1 MLTRKQFDGI
11 PDDFTL
17 EKAEEWVRPRISE
30 KRFLHVKGVAK
41 VARELAEEAGCDV
54 FLAELA
60 GWLHDACKETK
71 DRDLV
76 IQALQFGLQLTKL
89 DKVSGHLWHG
99 PVGAE
104 TIKRDL
110 NITNE
115 LVLDAI
121 REHTLGAVGMTDLS
135 KVVFLAD
142 CLEASRPADYTD
154 PIWQALR
161 GTEPTESSESK
172 DSKLKQS
179 KKAHKKSKKKHEDE
193 HKAEH
198 GQETEHEQDNEHQ
211 LDLDLAILVACDLG
225 LSQLIESGRVI
236 HPKTVDV
243 RNHYLEIIRERR
255 IDASLSALYKL
266 DKQAR

>member
-1 MLTRKQFDGI
+1 MLTDKIYDGI
-11 PDDFTL
+11 PTDFTL

-30 KRFLHVKGVAK
+30 KRFSHVLGVAK
-41 VARELAEEAGCDV
+41 VARELAEEAGCEV

-76 IQALQFGLQLTKL
+76 IQAMQFGLQLTRL
-89 DKVSGHLWHG
+89 DRVSGHLWHG

-121 REHTLGAVGMTDLS
+121 REHTLGAVEMTVLS

-142 CLEASRPADYTD
+142 CLEASRPTDYTD

-161 GTEPTESSESK
+161 GT
-172 DSKLKQS
+172 DSKAS
-179 KKAHKKSKKKHEDE
+179 KKGEKKSKKK
-193 HKAEH
+193 
-198 GQETEHEQDNEHQ
+198 QE
-211 LDLDLAILVACDLG
+211 LDLDLAMLVACDLG
-225 LSQLIESGRVI
+225 LSQLIESGRTI

-243 RNHYLEIIRERR
+243 RNYYLGLIRDRR
-255 IDASLSALYKL
+255 ADG
-266 DKQAR
+266 QTTN

>member
-1 MLTRKQFDGI
+1 MLTHKKYDGI
-11 PDDFTL
+11 PTDLTL
-17 EKAEEWVRPRISE
+17 EKAEEWMRPRISE
-30 KRFLHVKGVAK
+30 KRFSHVRGVAK
-41 VARELAEEAGCDV
+41 VARELAEETGCDA

-76 IQALQFGLQLTKL
+76 IQALQFGLQLTPL
-89 DKVSGHLWHG
+89 DRVSGHLWHG

-110 NITNE
+110 NVTNE
-115 LVLDAI
+115 EVLNAI
-121 REHTLGAVGMTDLS
+121 REHTLGAVEMTDLS

-161 GTEPTESSESK
+161 GSEP
-172 DSKLKQS
+172 
-179 KKAHKKSKKKHEDE
+179 KKGEKRAEKKSKKK
-193 HKAEH
+193 
-198 GQETEHEQDNEHQ
+198 QE
-211 LDLDLAILVACDLG
+211 LDLDSAMLVACDLG
-225 LSQLIESGRVI
+225 LSQLIESGRTI

-243 RNHYLEIIRERR
+243 RNYFLGLIKERSK
-255 IDASLSALYKL
+255 AE
-266 DKQAR
+266 

>member
-1 MLTRKQFDGI
+1 MLTHKKYDGI
-11 PDDFTL
+11 PYDFTL

-30 KRFLHVKGVAK
+30 KRFSHIKGVAK
-41 VARELAEEAGCDV
+41 VARELAEEAGCDI

-76 IQALQFGLQLTKL
+76 IQAMQFGLQLTRL

-142 CLEASRPADYTD
+142 CLEASRPTDYTD
-154 PIWQALR
+154 PIWRALR
-161 GTEPTESSESK
+161 GTEPGVPSESK
-172 DSKLKQS
+172 DSKAKES
-179 KKAHKKSKKKHEDE
+179 NKAHKKSKKKQDE
-193 HKAEH
+193 QA
-198 GQETEHEQDNEHQ
+198 QV
-211 LDLDLAILVACDLG
+211 LDLDLAMLVACDLG

-255 IDASLSALYKL
+255 SC
-266 DKQAR
+266 Q

>member
-1 MLTRKQFDGI
+1 MLTHKKYDGI
-11 PDDFTL
+11 PSDFTL

-30 KRFLHVKGVAK
+30 KRFLHVKGVAT

-76 IQALQFGLQLTKL
+76 IEAMQFGLQLTRL

-142 CLEASRPADYTD
+142 CLEASRPTDYTD

-161 GTEPTESSESK
+161 GLESTESK
-172 DSKLKQS
+172 DAKGLKGKES
-179 KKAHKKSKKKHEDE
+179 KKADKKSKKKHEPELNQVQEQNLE
-193 HKAEH
+193 HK
-198 GQETEHEQDNEHQ
+198 
-211 LDLDLAILVACDLG
+211 LDLDLALLVACDLG
-225 LSQLIESGRVI
+225 LTQLIESGRTI

-243 RNHYLEIIRERR
+243 RNHYLEIIRQRR
-255 IDASLSALYKL
+255 IVSGG
-266 DKQAR
+266 

>member
-1 MLTRKQFDGI
+1 MLTRKKYDGI
-11 PDDFTL
+11 PKDLTL
-17 EKAEEWVRPRISE
+17 EKAQEWVRPRISE
-30 KRFLHVKGVAK
+30 KRFSHVRGVAK
-41 VARELAEEAGCDV
+41 VARELAGEAGCDL

-76 IQALQFGLQLTKL
+76 IQAMQFGLQLTRL

-110 NITNE
+110 NINNE
-115 LVLDAI
+115 LVLNAI
-121 REHTLGAVGMTDLS
+121 REHTLGAVEMTVLS

-142 CLEASRPADYTD
+142 CLEASRPTDYTD

-161 GTEPTESSESK
+161 GTDSKESK
-172 DSKLKQS
+172 NSE
-179 KKAHKKSKKKHEDE
+179 KKSKKK
-193 HKAEH
+193 
-198 GQETEHEQDNEHQ
+198 QEQE

-225 LSQLIESGRVI
+225 LSQLIEVGRTI

-243 RNHYLEIIRERR
+243 RNYYLGLIRDRR
-255 IDASLSALYKL
+255 TNGGLDALQKS
-266 DKQAR
+266 DKPQKKG

>member
-1 MLTRKQFDGI
+1 MLTHKTYDGI
-11 PDDFTL
+11 PSDFTL

-30 KRFLHVKGVAK
+30 KRFSHVKGVAK
-41 VARELAEEAGCDV
+41 VARELAEEVGCDV

-76 IQALQFGLQLTKL
+76 IEAMQFGLQLSRL

-110 NITNE
+110 HIENE

-121 REHTLGAVGMTDLS
+121 REHTLGAVGMTELS

-142 CLEASRPADYTD
+142 CLEASRPSDYTD

-161 GTEPTESSESK
+161 GTAASEPEESK
-172 DSKLKQS
+172 AKGS
-179 KKAHKKSKKKHEDE
+179 KKAHKKSKKTQEQHE
-193 HKAEH
+193 HKAE
-198 GQETEHEQDNEHQ
+198 EHQ
-211 LDLDLAILVACDLG
+211 GTQHAQHNEQKFDLDMAMLVACDLG
-225 LSQLIESGRVI
+225 LSQLIQSGRTI

-255 IDASLSALYKL
+255 IVASGG
-266 DKQAR
+266 

>member
-1 MLTRKQFDGI
+1 MLTRKKYDGI
-11 PDDFTL
+11 PSDLTL

-30 KRFLHVKGVAK
+30 RRFSHVAGVAK

-60 GWLHDACKETK
+60 AWLHDACKETK

-76 IQALQFGLQLTKL
+76 IQALQFGLQLTPL
-89 DKVSGHLWHG
+89 DRVNGHLWHG

-115 LVLDAI
+115 HVLDAI
-121 REHTLGAVGMTDLS
+121 REHTLGAVAMTELS

-154 PIWQALR
+154 PIWLALR
-161 GTEPTESSESK
+161 GAEPN
-172 DSKLKQS
+172 
-179 KKAHKKSKKKHEDE
+179 KAEKKSQKKH
-193 HKAEH
+193 A
-198 GQETEHEQDNEHQ
+198 
-211 LDLDLAILVACDLG
+211 LDLDLALLVACDLG
-225 LSQLIESGRVI
+225 LNQLIESGRAI

-243 RNHYLEIIRERR
+243 RNYYLGLIKERAKT
-255 IDASLSALYKL
+255 I
-266 DKQAR
+266 

>member
-1 MLTRKQFDGI
+1 MLTRKKYDGI
-11 PDDFTL
+11 PADLTL
-17 EKAEEWVRPRISE
+17 EKAEEWMRPRISE
-30 KRFLHVKGVAK
+30 KRFSHVAGVAK
-41 VARELAEEAGCDV
+41 VARQLAEEAGCDV

-76 IQALQFGLQLTKL
+76 IQALQFGLQLSAL
-89 DKVSGHLWHG
+89 DRVSGHLWHG

-121 REHTLGAVGMTDLS
+121 REHTLGAVEMTKLS

-154 PIWQALR
+154 PIWQALQGAELR
-161 GTEPTESSESK
+161 
-172 DSKLKQS
+172 
-179 KKAHKKSKKKHEDE
+179 KAEKKSKTK
-193 HKAEH
+193 
-198 GQETEHEQDNEHQ
+198 NEP
-211 LDLDLAILVACDLG
+211 DLDLAMLVACNLG

-236 HPKTVDV
+236 HPKTVEV
-243 RNHYLEIIRERR
+243 RNYYL
-255 IDASLSALYKL
+255 ALIK
-266 DKQAR
+266 DRSKAV

>member
-1 MLTRKQFDGI
+1 MLTHKKYDGI
-11 PDDFTL
+11 PSDFTL

-30 KRFLHVKGVAK
+30 KRFSHVKGVAK
-41 VARELAEEAGCDV
+41 VARELAQEAGCDV

-60 GWLHDACKETK
+60 GWLHDACKEIK

-76 IQALQFGLQLTKL
+76 IQALQFGLQLTRL

-110 NITNE
+110 DITNE

-121 REHTLGAVGMTDLS
+121 REHTLGAVGMSDLS

-142 CLEASRPADYTD
+142 CLEASRPTDYTD

-161 GTEPTESSESK
+161 GAEPSESK
-172 DSKLKQS
+172 DPKDAKAKES
-179 KKAHKKSKKKHEDE
+179 KKTHKKPKKKHEHTANQDE
-193 HKAEH
+193 HDEPKH
-198 GQETEHEQDNEHQ
+198 GQK

-225 LSQLIESGRVI
+225 LSQLIESGRTI

-255 IDASLSALYKL
+255 IEASLNALQKPN
-266 DKQAR
+266 Q